1 MHRSLLPVFGILMIA
16 ALGVPAPAEA
26 ALIPLPPGHPW
37 KRKKKPEA
45 QTPARPPAQPPAQA
59 APPPPADLGEEI
71 DLEALFDTE
80 IEVATK
86 RAQSLVEAPAVV
98 SVVTAEEIRER
109 GYLSVAEALRALPG
123 FYVVDDYLAP
133 SVGVRGLPSGQRAWS
148 RIMKVMIDGHAIT
161 YRPEATNFLGPEG
174 VPIDA
179 VKRIE
184 VIRGPG
190 SALYGADAFLG
201 VVNIVTKRGEDVA
214 GGRLETGVGAF
225 LGHPQGLGA
234 VTVGGVGGGG
244 NFGTAAGGVLGDAE
258 FVVAGG
264 GGLLDRSGLGV
275 PAASPFNAKFAQ
287 ARSEND
293 LARPGTVFGRLGGV
307 ATPLG
312 QLAIDGLYQ
321 RLDSSGEFQDWRPFT
336 HQNHLVLENKSVRA
350 ALRSAP
356 SQRLSTTASLAFTRG
371 GPGADDRIGIGNPQF
386 LYRRDASTDAIDGTL
401 EASYAL
407 NPRDSFTLGAD
418 VAHNTHRLP
427 TYYNV
432 FTQASGRAGEE
443 VRAGEPG
450 GERTFSNL
458 GAYGQGILHVWED
471 TAVTMGLRLDAHNVY
486 GPVLNGRAGVVHPL
500 GAGLVAKAL
509 YGSSFKAP
517 SPLQLFGR
525 PLIFGDILGNADL
538 RPERAQT
545 VEGAVSWIPS
555 RQLELLTD
563 AYYTHVS
570 DKVGFVAEGG
580 NSKAVNLSESDSV
593 GLETELRWKWQI
605 LHGMLNLS
613 VQKTAALAPEDT
625 RAAETATLPEAYP
638 AYSANAG
645 VGAPLGEFPLG
656 VFLEARHV
664 GAVPTTQS
672 NFVANGLTAYELP
685 AATIFDATLASRD
698 WTWGER
704 SVSAVLKVANVL
716 DSDYAMPGFGGVDY
730 PGRGRTVWM
739 RIGYAW

>member
-1 MHRSLLPVFGILMIA
+1 MKPRPFLALGLAAAV

-26 ALIPLPPGHPW
+26 SLIPLPPGHPW
-37 KRKKKPEA
+37 KRKKKPE
-45 QTPARPPAQPPAQA
+45 PPAEAPA
-59 APPPPADLGEEI
+59 APDAPGAPADLGEEI

-98 SVVTAEEIRER
+98 SVVTADEIRER
-109 GYLSVAEALRALPG
+109 GYLSIAEALRALPG

-148 RIMKVMIDGHAIT
+148 RIMKVMVDGHPIA

-201 VVNIVTKRGEDVA
+201 VVNVITKRGEDVA
-214 GGRLETGVGAF
+214 GGRVEAGAGTF
-225 LGHPQGLGA
+225 AGHAQGLGSIL
-234 VTVGGVGGGG
+234 VGGPLA
-244 NFGTAAGGVLGDAE
+244 GTAAGGLLGDAE
-258 FVVAGG
+258 VVLAGG

-275 PAASPFNAKFAQ
+275 PGSSPFATKFAN
-287 ARSEND
+287 ARSQDD

-312 QLAIDGLYQ
+312 QLAVDGLYQ
-321 RLDSSGEFQDWRPFT
+321 RLDSAGEFQDWRPFT
-336 HQNHLVLENKSVRA
+336 HQNRLLLENKSIRA
-350 ALRSAP
+350 ALRGAP
-356 SQRLSTTASLAFTRG
+356 SQRLGTTATLAFTRG
-371 GPGADDRIGIGNPQF
+371 GPGADDRIGIGNPQY
-386 LYRRDASTDAIDGTL
+386 LYRREASTDAIDGTL

-407 NPRDSFTLGAD
+407 NARDSVTMGAD
-418 VAHNTHRLP
+418 VAHNVHRLP

-432 FTQASGRAGEE
+432 FTAASGRAGQE
-443 VRAGEPG
+443 VRAGEAG

-486 GPVLNGRAGVVHPL
+486 GPVLNGRAGLVHPL
-500 GAGLVAKAL
+500 APGLVAKAL

-538 RPERAQT
+538 RPEKAQT
-545 VEGAVSWIPS
+545 AEAALSWIPS

-593 GLETELRWKWQI
+593 GLETELRWRWQG

-613 VQKTAALAPEDT
+613 VQKTAALVPDDT

-638 AYSANAG
+638 AYAANAG
-645 VGAPLGEFPLG
+645 VGAPLGDLPLG
-656 VFLEARHV
+656 VFVEARHV

-672 NFVANGLTAYELP
+672 NFVANGLTAYELD
-685 AATIFDATLASRD
+685 AATVLDATLASRD
-698 WTWGER
+698 WAIGDHG
-704 SVSAVLKVANVL
+704 VSAVLKVANLL
-716 DSDYAMPGFGGVDY
+716 DADYAQPGFGGVDY

>member
-1 MHRSLLPVFGILMIA
+1 MKRCPLLVLGASIA
-16 ALGVPAPAEA
+16 AALAVPAPAEA

-45 QTPARPPAQPPAQA
+45 PPVQAPARPPERPATSQGGPPS
-59 APPPPADLGEEI
+59 PADLGEEI

-98 SVVTAEEIRER
+98 SVVTADDLRER

-148 RIMKVMIDGHAIT
+148 RIMKVMVDGHAIA

-214 GGRLETGVGAF
+214 GGHLEAGVGAF
-225 LGHPQGLGA
+225 AAHPQGLGA
-234 VTVGGVGGGG
+234 LTVGGPLAGP
-244 NFGTAAGGVLGDAE
+244 AAGGALADAE
-258 FVVAGG
+258 FVLAGG

-275 PAASPFNAKFAQ
+275 PAASPFQAKFAQ
-287 ARSEND
+287 ARSEGD
-293 LARPGTVFGRLGGV
+293 LARPGTLFGRLGGIT
-307 ATPLG
+307 TPLG

-321 RLDSSGEFQDWRPFT
+321 RLDSGGEFQDWRPFT
-336 HQNHLVLENKSVRA
+336 HQSHLVLENRSVRA
-350 ALRSAP
+350 ALRGAP
-356 SQRLSTTASLAFTRG
+356 AQRLGTTASLAFTRG

-386 LYRRDASTDAIDGTL
+386 QYRRDASTDAIDGTL

-407 NPRDSFTLGAD
+407 NARDSVTLGAD
-418 VAHNTHRLP
+418 VAHNVHRSP

-432 FTQASGRAGEE
+432 FTPASGRAGEE

-458 GAYGQGILHVWED
+458 GAYGQGILHLWED

-545 VEGAVSWIPS
+545 IEGAVSWLPS
-555 RQLELLTD
+555 RQVELLTD

-580 NSKAVNLSESDSV
+580 NSKALNLSESDSV
-593 GLETELRWKWQI
+593 GLETELRWRWQF

-613 VQKTAALAPEDT
+613 LQKTAALVPEDS

-638 AYSANAG
+638 AYTVNAG
-645 VGAPLGEFPLG
+645 VGAPLGELPLG
-656 VFLEARHV
+656 AFLEARHV

-685 AATIFDATLASRD
+685 AATVFDATLASRD
-698 WTWGER
+698 WAWGDR
-704 SVSAVLKVANVL
+704 SVSAVLKAANLL

>member
-1 MHRSLLPVFGILMIA
+1 MRRSLLPVLGVCLTA
-16 ALGVPAPAEA
+16 ALGFPAPAAA
-26 ALIPLPPGHPW
+26 ALMPLPPGHPW
-37 KRKKKPEA
+37 KRKKHPDA
-45 QTPARPPAQPPAQA
+45 PP
-59 APPPPADLGEEI
+59 PPPPADLGEEI

-86 RAQSLVEAPAVV
+86 RAQSLVDAPAVV

-109 GYLSVAEALRALPG
+109 GYLSVAEALRILPG

-148 RIMKVMIDGHAIT
+148 RIMKVMLDGHPIA

-174 VPIDA
+174 VPIEA

-214 GGRLETGVGAF
+214 GGRLEVGAGVF
-225 LGHPQGLGA
+225 NGRPQGLGA
-234 VTVGGVGGGG
+234 VILGAPLA
-244 NFGTAAGGVLGDAE
+244 GTAAGGMLGDAE
-258 FVVAGG
+258 AVFAGG

-275 PAASPFNAKFAQ
+275 PADSPFATKFAQ
-287 ARSEND
+287 ARSQGD
-293 LARPGTVFGRLGGV
+293 LARPGALFGRLGGV

-312 QLAIDGLYQ
+312 HLAIDGLYQ
-321 RLDSSGEFQDWRPFT
+321 RLDSGGEFQDWRPFT
-336 HQNHLVLENKSVRA
+336 HQNHLVLENKMIRA

-356 SQRLSTTASLAFTRG
+356 SQRLGTTATLAFTRG

-407 NPRDSFTLGAD
+407 NPRDSFTVGAD
-418 VAHNTHRLP
+418 VAHNVHRLP

-432 FTQASGRAGEE
+432 FTPASGRAGEE

-486 GPVLNGRAGVVHPL
+486 GPVLNGRAGLVHPL
-500 GAGLVAKAL
+500 APGLVAKAL

-545 VEGAVSWIPS
+545 AEAALSWIPS

-580 NSKAVNLSESDSV
+580 NSKALNLSESDSV
-593 GLETELRWKWQI
+593 GLETELRWRWHI

-613 VQKTAALAPEDT
+613 VQKTAALVPEDT

-638 AYSANAG
+638 AYVANAG
-645 VGAPLGEFPLG
+645 VGAPLGELPLG

-685 AATIFDATLASRD
+685 ATTIFDATLASRD

-704 SVSAVLKVANVL
+704 GVSAVLKVSNLL
-716 DSDYAMPGFGGVDY
+716 DSEYVMPGFGGVDY